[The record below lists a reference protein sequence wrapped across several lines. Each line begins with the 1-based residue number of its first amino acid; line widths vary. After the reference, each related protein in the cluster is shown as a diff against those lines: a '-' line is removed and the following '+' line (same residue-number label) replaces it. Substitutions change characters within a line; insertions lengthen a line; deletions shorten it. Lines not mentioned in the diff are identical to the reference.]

1 MVNNEELNKLISE
14 LSKGNLDV
22 FEEFYEKT
30 KNQLYYY
37 IINIIQ
43 DKHLAEDI
51 LQDVYL
57 KILNSL
63 SSYKLGTN
71 PLAWMI
77 TIAKNTSINLYNKRK
92 REVYYD
98 AYENPNLY
106 GSVTNPMSEDTPLID
121 TMFQVLN
128 EKERELVILHVI
140 NGLTHKEISKIL
152 KRPLGTVLW
161 QYNQAIKKLK
171 EKVGERDEISK

>member
-1 MVNNEELNKLISE
+1 MINKDELNHLISE

-22 FEEFYEKT
+22 FDEFYDKT
-30 KNQLYYY
+30 KNQLYYH
-37 IINIIQ
+37 IIHIIKDRQ
-43 DKHLAEDI
+43 LAEDI
-51 LQDVYL
+51 LQEVYL

-63 SSYKLGTN
+63 NSFKPGTN

-77 TIAKNTSINLYNKRK
+77 TIARNTSINLYNKRK
-92 REVYYD
+92 REIYYD

-106 GSVTNPMSEDTPLID
+106 GSVENPASQDTPLID
-121 TMFQVLN
+121 MMYQVLN
-128 EKERELVILHVI
+128 EKERELVILYVI
-140 NGLTHKEISKIL
+140 NGLTHKEIANML
-152 KRPLGTVLW
+152 NRPLGTVLW